1 MEKLWQKRKCDENL
15 VKKLAIDLGVSNIIS
30 QLLVLRGINTFD
42 DAKSFFRPQISDLH
56 DPYLMKNMDLAVNR
70 IEKALSQKQKILIYG
85 DYDVDGTT
93 SVAMMYIFLKRFTK
107 NIEYYIPCRY
117 NEGYGVSLKG
127 IDYAHE
133 KYKYLL
139 ILIVD

>member
-30 QLLVLRGINTFD
+30 QLLILRGINTFD

-70 IEKALSQKQKILIYG
+70 IEKSTKSK
-85 DYDVDGTT
+85 
-93 SVAMMYIFLKRFTK
+93 TK
-107 NIEYYIPCRY
+107 NTNLR
-117 NEGYGVSLKG
+117 
-127 IDYAHE
+127 
-133 KYKYLL
+133 
-139 ILIVD
+139 